1 MRLHGVLGV
10 RAGGSTPPRELDVDL
25 AVIVRG
31 IVAPAEWPSTT
42 LGSSRPAV
50 STNTFSGLSEK
61 TLGPGPT
68 GELLALTAQELPAKR
83 TVRGPASDR
92 AFIDGTPP
100 VHGVCR

>member
-1 MRLHGVLGV
+1 M
-10 RAGGSTPPRELDVDL
+10 
-25 AVIVRG
+25 
-31 IVAPAEWPSTT
+31 
-42 LGSSRPAV
+42 

-92 AFIDGTPP
+92 HSLTEHLLFMAC
-100 VHGVCR
+100 VASNW